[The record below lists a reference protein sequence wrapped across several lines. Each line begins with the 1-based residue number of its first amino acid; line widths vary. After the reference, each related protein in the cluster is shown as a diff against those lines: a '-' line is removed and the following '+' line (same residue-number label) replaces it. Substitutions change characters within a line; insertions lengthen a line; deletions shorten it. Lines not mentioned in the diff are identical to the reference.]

1 MEGSRQ
7 SLLRL
12 ESVRQLILN
21 VHTRFI
27 EENPG
32 RQTMSGSFNPI
43 DDGEWSEQVYV
54 KPTQKLFAAIAERDR
69 DAAQNL
75 IREEI
80 DVNQRDHVGRTALHV
95 AILSKAPEIACDLIK
110 AGARITARLAD
121 GKSPLHLA
129 SQHDQVAVVRML
141 LEKSAQNVEESKV
154 VDAMDEDED
163 EDEKAPKKAAE
174 RASSE
179 DDWSSHDDDDIEMVD
194 TEDENGDDE
203 DDDKDNKD
211 EEMVDAEDDDEDDC
225 DDEDEDEEKSRR
237 KPEDSPVPETP
248 AGDIPDDE
256 IDEPD
261 IIEINSLDWD
271 FGFSALSYAILF
283 ASLPVLEELLT
294 AGADVKLATKP
305 GSGDSLHPLTLTVLR
320 EDEDEAC
327 KIAERLI
334 LAGATSTTANESMDT
349 IFHAIVRSGREK
361 LVATI
366 LRCDQH
372 AHSVIDFPLVEY
384 RNIIFP
390 ISIAIKQQ
398 HYAVLAVMLA
408 HDVKLVLDEADT
420 TRAYEAA

>member
-1 MEGSRQ
+1 
-7 SLLRL
+7 
-12 ESVRQLILN
+12 
-21 VHTRFI
+21 
-27 EENPG
+27 
-32 RQTMSGSFNPI
+32 MSGSFNPI

-54 KPTQKLFAAIAERDR
+54 KPTQKLFAAIAIRDR
-69 DAAQNL
+69 DAAQIL
-75 IREEI
+75 IQEEI

-95 AILSKAPEIACDLIK
+95 AILSKAPEIACDLID

-121 GKSPLHLA
+121 GKTPLHLA
-129 SQHDQVAVVRML
+129 SQYDQVAVVHKL
-141 LEKSAQNVEESKV
+141 LEKSAQNVEESSA
-154 VDAMDEDED
+154 DAMDEE
-163 EDEKAPKKAAE
+163 EDEKVPKVAE
-174 RASSE
+174 RQSSE

-194 TEDENGDDE
+194 AEDENSDVDDE
-203 DDDKDNKD
+203 N
-211 EEMVDAEDDDEDDC
+211 
-225 DDEDEDEEKSRR
+225 EEKSCR
-237 KPEDSPVPETP
+237 KPEATPVPETP
-248 AGDIPDDE
+248 SGDIPDDE
-256 IDEPD
+256 NDEPD
-261 IIEINSLDWD
+261 IIEVNSLDWD

-305 GSGDSLHPLTLTVLR
+305 GSGDSLHPLSLTILR

-349 IFHAIVRSGREK
+349 IFHAVVRSGREK

-372 AHSVIDFPLVEY
+372 AHSVIDFPSVQY
-384 RNIIFP
+384 QNIIFP
-390 ISIAIKQQ
+390 ISTVIKLQ

-420 TRAYEAA
+420 TRAYEAT

>member
-1 MEGSRQ
+1 
-7 SLLRL
+7 
-12 ESVRQLILN
+12 
-21 VHTRFI
+21 
-27 EENPG
+27 
-32 RQTMSGSFNPI
+32 MSGSFNPI

-54 KPTQKLFAAIAERDR
+54 KPTQKLFAAIAVRDR

-95 AILSKAPEIACDLIK
+95 AILSKTPEIACDLIN

-121 GKSPLHLA
+121 GRAPLHLA
-129 SQHDQVAVVRML
+129 SQYDEVTVVRRL

-154 VDAMDEDED
+154 ADAMDEDEG
-163 EDEKAPKKAAE
+163 EGEKAPKKAAE
-174 RASSE
+174 RPSSE

-194 TEDENGDDE
+194 TEDENGDDDE
-203 DDDKDNKD
+203 DDSNNKD
-211 EEMVDAEDDDEDDC
+211 EEMVDAEDENSDD
-225 DDEDEDEEKSRR
+225 DEDEEKSRR
-237 KPEDSPVPETP
+237 KSEATPVPETP
-248 AGDIPDDE
+248 SGDIPDDE
-256 IDEPD
+256 NDEPD
-261 IIEINSLDWD
+261 IIEVNGLDWD

-294 AGADVKLATKP
+294 AGADVKLVTKP
-305 GSGDSLHPLTLTVLR
+305 QSGYPLHPLSLTILR

-334 LAGATSTTANESMDT
+334 LAGATSTTANEGMDT

-366 LRCDQH
+366 LRCDPH
-372 AHSVIDFPLVEY
+372 ARTVIDFPLVRY
-384 RNIIFP
+384 QNVIFP
-390 ISIAIKQQ
+390 ISTVITQQ

-408 HDVKLVLDEADT
+408 HEVKLVLDEADI
-420 TRAYEAA
+420 TRAYEAT

>member
-1 MEGSRQ
+1 
-7 SLLRL
+7 
-12 ESVRQLILN
+12 
-21 VHTRFI
+21 
-27 EENPG
+27 
-32 RQTMSGSFNPI
+32 MSGSFNPI

-54 KPTQKLFAAIAERDR
+54 KPTQKLFAAIAVRDR

-95 AILSKAPEIACDLIK
+95 AILSKTPEIACDLIN

-121 GKSPLHLA
+121 GRAPLHLA
-129 SQHDQVAVVRML
+129 SQYDEVTVVRRL

-154 VDAMDEDED
+154 ADAMDEDEG
-163 EDEKAPKKAAE
+163 EGEKVPKKAAE
-174 RASSE
+174 RPSSE

-194 TEDENGDDE
+194 TEDENGDDDE
-203 DDDKDNKD
+203 DDSNNKD
-211 EEMVDAEDDDEDDC
+211 EEMVNAEDENSDD
-225 DDEDEDEEKSRR
+225 DEDEEKSRH
-237 KPEDSPVPETP
+237 KSEATPVPETP
-248 AGDIPDDE
+248 SGDIPDDE
-256 IDEPD
+256 NDEPD
-261 IIEINSLDWD
+261 IIEVNGLDWD

-294 AGADVKLATKP
+294 AGADVKLVTKP
-305 GSGDSLHPLTLTVLR
+305 QSGYPLHPLSLTILR

-334 LAGATSTTANESMDT
+334 LAGATSTTANEGMDT

-366 LRCDQH
+366 LRCDPH
-372 AHSVIDFPLVEY
+372 ARTVIDFPLVRY
-384 RNIIFP
+384 QNVIFP
-390 ISIAIKQQ
+390 ISTVVTQQ

-408 HDVKLVLDEADT
+408 HEVKLVLDEADI
-420 TRAYEAA
+420 TRAYEAT

>member
-1 MEGSRQ
+1 MD
-7 SLLRL
+7 
-12 ESVRQLILN
+12 
-21 VHTRFI
+21 TRFI

-54 KPTQKLFAAIAERDR
+54 KPTQKLFAAIAARDR
-69 DAAQNL
+69 DAAQNF

-95 AILSKAPEIACDLIK
+95 AILSKAPEIACDLIN

-121 GKSPLHLA
+121 GKAPLHLA
-129 SQHDQVAVVRML
+129 SQYDQVAVVRKL

-154 VDAMDEDED
+154 ADAMDEDED
-163 EDEKAPKKAAE
+163 DEGEEKATKKAVG
-174 RASSE
+174 RPSSE
-179 DDWSSHDDDDIEMVD
+179 DDWSSHDDDDDVEMVD
-194 TEDENGDDE
+194 TEDENGDD
-203 DDDKDNKD
+203 DDDED
-211 EEMVDAEDDDEDDC
+211 EKMVDAEDENSDEDDEDD
-225 DDEDEDEEKSRR
+225 DDDDDDDDDGKKSRR
-237 KPEDSPVPETP
+237 KHEATPVPETP
-248 AGDIPDDE
+248 SGDIPDDE

-261 IIEINSLDWD
+261 IIEVNSLDWD

-305 GSGDSLHPLTLTVLR
+305 GSGDPLHPLSLTVLR

-334 LAGATSTTANESMDT
+334 LAGATSTTANETMDT
-349 IFHAIVRSGREK
+349 IFHAVVRSGREK

-372 AHSVIDFPLVEY
+372 ARTVIDFPRAQY
-384 RNIIFP
+384 QNIIFP
-390 ISIAIKQQ
+390 VSTVIKQQ

-408 HDVKLVLDEADT
+408 HDVKLMLDEADI
-420 TRAYEAA
+420 TRAYEAT